1 MRLIRYASP
10 VARSYHPAFAR
21 SPWAGLESQMDR
33 LFAAALDSTAGIGAE
48 RFPVDLYEDANATYV
63 RAELPGVNR
72 SDIGVELVD
81 GTLQLTAK
89 RTTKDGER
97 EETAEFS
104 RAINVP
110 DSAVQA
116 DKIRAAY
123 ENGVLTVTL
132 PKREEAKPRKITV
145 AVSAA

>member
-1 MRLIRYASP
+1 MRLIRYTTP
-10 VARSYHPAFAR
+10 VARSFYPAFAR

-33 LFAAALDSTAGIGAE
+33 LFEAALSETAGVGAE
-48 RFPVDLYEDANATYV
+48 RFPVDLFEDANATYV

-72 SDIGVELVD
+72 ADIGVELVD

-89 RTTKDGER
+89 RVVKDGDR
-97 EETAEFS
+97 EATLELS

-116 DKIRAAY
+116 DKVSAAY

-132 PKREEAKPRKITV
+132 PKREEAKPRKISV
-145 AVSAA
+145 AVA